1 MKIKY
6 TIANIILFFSITTVS
21 HASLLS
27 SMVTI
32 LRMIAASQG
41 VQLDMQGDI
50 LNTEKEM
57 LGVQRDLLK
66 GQNNIEG
73 LMKQVN
79 GNMTGHSGLGDY
91 QFHDYQSYGNGAR
104 DWSSI
109 LAMAGHGQGNGALG
123 DTISRVNKDF
133 PIDRDAYNKGIS
145 NRVSQQYYA
154 MKSQTTLAARAA
166 SELDF
171 NKIEDQFSYQQMLR
185 QQIEKTND
193 LKAATDLSNRIQVE
207 GNLIS
212 LQLLRQS
219 TLINQQQAIKEEASI
234 ISALSNAKFL
244 TKKIGAKNEN

>member
-79 GNMTGHSGLGDY
+79 GNMTGHSGLGE
-91 QFHDYQSYGNGAR
+91 
-104 DWSSI
+104 
-109 LAMAGHGQGNGALG
+109 
-123 DTISRVNKDF
+123 
-133 PIDRDAYNKGIS
+133 DR
-145 NRVSQQYYA
+145 
-154 MKSQTTLAARAA
+154 KSTRLN
-166 SELDF
+166 S
-171 NKIEDQFSYQQMLR
+171 
-185 QQIEKTND
+185 
-193 LKAATDLSNRIQVE
+193 
-207 GNLIS
+207 
-212 LQLLRQS
+212 
-219 TLINQQQAIKEEASI
+219 
-234 ISALSNAKFL
+234 
-244 TKKIGAKNEN
+244 